1 MTINSDTKVVIFGA
15 TSAIA
20 RATARN
26 FASAQAQLLLVGRR
40 EEALEHIKEDLIA
53 YGASKVE
60 VEVAD
65 LSAIDQLSELVLK
78 CWRVMGGEVDLVLVA
93 QGSLPNQLACQA
105 DTDLAMKEFQN
116 NGTAPVALC
125 NLLAIRFEKQTRG
138 TLAVITSVAADRG
151 REVNYLYG
159 AAKAALS
166 TYVDG
171 LHVRFSKKGI
181 RVVNIKPGYVSTPMT
196 AHLKQGVLF
205 AKPEDVGRSIFLAM
219 TGKRDGT
226 FYVPAYWRAVLFVVR
241 HVPESIF
248 KRFRI

>member
-138 TLAVITSVAADRG
+138 TLAVITSVAADRF
-151 REVNYLYG
+151 RFFNYLYG

-171 LHVRFSKKGI
+171 LHVRFSKRI
-181 RVVNIKPGYVSTPMT
+181 RVVKLAGYVSTPMT
-196 AHLKQGVLF
+196 AHLKQESLCQTRNVAL
-205 AKPEDVGRSIFLAM
+205 IFLAM

-248 KRFRI
+248 KKFRI